1 MNTSMTGHSPDDA
14 GRRRPS
20 ARSERRVLRRL
31 LFGALALLAF
41 SERGAQ
47 GQFANGIALGIDPLR
62 VLDLQVKPNVIIVLD
77 TSGSMQEDPYTNS
90 TRISG
95 DDPSSK
101 MYQAK
106 KAINAVLTANQ
117 GKYNFG
123 FATYNLLNATK
134 LLVDNPDPTVTY
146 ITRDDQPGAFIWTGG
161 NSYFST
167 NPGGTNFRATN
178 FATPT
183 DDGIVWRSFVRE
195 AGGKQG
201 PGCAAGVGCKLVLF
215 SRLYRSGLKFKWSTT
230 ATGAAGQAGSVGTA
244 NILTDI
250 STINCANFPPPA
262 GLFPDDPAG
271 MVRPCIQHENSATGG
286 SLRTTTFWYS
296 GVRWNP
302 GANGAVCDGAA
313 VLQNVAACGVDN
325 VPQIQRHLQL
335 EIPLWDQTN
344 TAANSNTCG
353 GPRGN
358 PCSLAPANIGSTM
371 PTMNTTNPAVVAGIN
386 PNLLGVTAAQ
396 FTPLGATLQ
405 DLHATFTTTFP
416 NPGGTLGQQQRNFV
430 IFLTDGAETCGS
442 NAPQWASNLWNRNGH
457 AAGQWAETIVV
468 GFSLSATDQTT
479 LNAIACAGSGG
490 TISSCDAT
498 TCACTGGARRTAF
511 SASDVNTLVTVLQAA
526 LANVTASG
534 QFSASPAIVG
544 SVFEFVGTVAGLDP
558 RDPTTRYK
566 SDFPILFQPS
576 FELPN
581 FKGRLRA
588 FKSDGAAVNPASVL
602 VWEAG
607 QKLLDRVVN
616 QTGALGNP
624 ISWTIS
630 QVNNKYTFDQLTG
643 GATILTV
650 DGSAARIKR
659 RVFTTA
665 RNGITPALAALWP
678 PDPTVAPATPAAGT
692 VEVQGT
698 LDVALGITYP
708 ALADDAARFVQLQ
721 TDFGACTGA
730 NLPTDCASATAGV
743 RMTEARREA
752 REMILAY
759 MAGARVVRDDA
770 NAVRRDAISKRVLYE
785 ARSCGTLSDPLCVG
799 ILGESTNATPAMVSQ
814 PPDAL
819 PTSNPDE
826 KAAWLLF
833 RDGPRTTAGASID
846 MIDQGFGL
854 TSPDSDGNEN
864 PPNAAGTSR
873 LNLKPVMD
881 VVYYAGNDMLHA
893 FRAGPQCTAA
903 TGPCPSGSGE
913 GGGEELWGFV
923 PFDQL
928 GKLGQ
933 LMSPKPREQR
943 VYMIGTS
950 PRFTRLFIPG
960 SFTIGTQSFTGRW
973 RTYMIV
979 GRGPGG
985 KYYST
990 LDVTTPGPF
999 TRASL
1004 RTNLPTVVWSRG
1016 NPDTNDGLPKNAAN
1030 SYNGLGGDAVPD
1042 YTAYLGMGL
1051 TFSVP
1056 GIGRVT
1062 RSSAN
1067 SNVEFLA
1074 YTGSGY
1080 SDVDGEGRRI
1090 YALDLMNGRVVHS
1103 FDPGQGTSDPAYPK
1117 NSVPAGPAVFI
1128 PTQLDKVQV
1137 GNPYGEYATRVYV
1150 GDLHGRVWRFE
1161 TENWGATTAAS
1172 PFFDFGPDQPIGSP
1186 VALLNYQ
1193 NPAQGDTTNIPYIFG
1208 ETGNDL
1214 RVAPPPAFKLFAL
1227 RDVGGTGQRAFPDIT
1242 LPAEATS
1249 ANDPTLV
1256 YFRGTAQPVS
1266 AFNASGLGRVFYLAT
1281 VFKPCVD
1288 PPFESAI
1295 YAVTAATGDA
1305 AYDLTT
1311 GDDRSL
1317 RVPDLI
1323 LDRPILGKGGV
1334 TLSKGLAAG
1343 VPPPPPGGPS
1353 TTNTNTGSNQKVFYW
1368 TDLRG
1373 ATSSIRI
1380 GSTVCD

>member
-1 MNTSMTGHSPDDA
+1 MNTSMASDPAGGATRRRQRLP
-14 GRRRPS
+14 GRRRG
-20 ARSERRVLRRL
+20 LRLL
-31 LFGALALLAF
+31 LFGALALLVF

-62 VLDLQVKPNVIIVLD
+62 VLDIQVKPNVIFVLD

-95 DDPSSK
+95 DDPSAK

-123 FATYNLLNATK
+123 FASYNLLNATK

-146 ITRDDQPGAFIWTGG
+146 ITRDDQPGAFVWTGG

-167 NPGGTNFRATN
+167 NPGGTNFRVTN
-178 FATPT
+178 FATAA

-195 AGGKQG
+195 VGGKQG

-215 SRLYRSGLKFKWSTT
+215 SRLYRSGLKFTWSTT
-230 ATGAAGQAGSVGTA
+230 ATAAAGQAGSVGTA
-244 NILTDI
+244 NILTNI
-250 STINCANFPPPA
+250 STINCANFPPPV
-262 GLFPDDPAG
+262 GLFPDDPTG
-271 MVRPCIQHENSATGG
+271 LVRPCIQHENSGVGAA
-286 SLRTTTFWYS
+286 LRTTTFWYS

-325 VPQIQRHLQL
+325 VPAIQKHLQL
-335 EIPLWDQTN
+335 ELPLWDQAN
-344 TAANSNTCG
+344 VAANTNTCG
-353 GPRGN
+353 GLRGS
-358 PCSLAPANIGSTM
+358 PCSLVPAVLGSTA
-371 PTMNTTNPAVVAGIN
+371 PSMNTTNPAIVAGLN

-442 NAPQWASNLWNRNGH
+442 NAALWASNLWNRNAH

-468 GFSLSATDQTT
+468 GFSLNAADQTT

-490 TISSCDAT
+490 TISSCNTT
-498 TCACTGGARRTAF
+498 TCACAGGGRRNAF
-511 SASDVNTLVTVLQAA
+511 SAADVNTLVTVLQAA

-534 QFSASPAIVG
+534 QFAASPSIVG
-544 SVFEFVGTVAGLDP
+544 SVFEFVGSVVGLDP

-588 FKSDGAAVNPASVL
+588 FKSDGNLVNPASVL

-616 QTGALGNP
+616 ASGTLGNP
-624 ISWTIS
+624 VAWTIS

-659 RVFTTA
+659 RILTSA
-665 RNGITPALAALWP
+665 RNGLTPAVAGLWP
-678 PDPTVAPATPAAGT
+678 PDLTVAPLPPPAGT
-692 VEVQGT
+692 VEAQAS

-708 ALADDAARFVQLQ
+708 ALVDDAARFVQLQ

-730 NLPTDCASATAGV
+730 NLPTDCASVTAGV

-752 REMILAY
+752 REMILAF

-770 NAVRRDAISKRVLYE
+770 NAVRRDALTRRVLYE
-785 ARSCGTLSDPLCVG
+785 ARSCGTLSDPLCPG
-799 ILGESTNATPAMVSQ
+799 ILAESTNATPAMVGQ

-819 PTSNPDE
+819 PTNNPDE

-833 RDGPRTTAGASID
+833 RDGPRTTAGAALD

-854 TSPDSDGNEN
+854 TSPDSDGNES
-864 PPNAAGTSR
+864 PPNATGTSR

-881 VVYYAGNDMLHA
+881 VVYYAANDMLHA
-893 FRAGPQCTAA
+893 LRAGPQCTAS
-903 TGPCPSGSGE
+903 TGPCPSGGGE

-928 GKLGQ
+928 GKLAQ
-933 LMSPKPREQR
+933 LMSPKPRDQR
-943 VYMIGTS
+943 VYVMGAA
-950 PRFTRLFIPG
+950 PRFTRIFLPG
-960 SFTIGTQSFTGRW
+960 AFTIGTQSFTGRW

-985 KYYST
+985 KHYTT

-1004 RTNLPTVVWSRG
+1004 RTNLPTVIWSRG
-1016 NPDTNDGLPKNAAN
+1016 NPDTNDGLPKSLAN
-1030 SYNGLGGDAVPD
+1030 LYNGTAID
-1042 YTAYLGMGL
+1042 YGLYANMGL

-1056 GIGRVT
+1056 AIGRVR
-1062 RSSAN
+1062 RSAAN
-1067 SNVEFLA
+1067 NNVEVLA

-1080 SDVDGEGRRI
+1080 SDVASEGRRI
-1090 YALDLMNGRVVHS
+1090 YALDLTNGNIVHS
-1103 FDPGQGTSDPAYPK
+1103 FDPGQATADPAYPS
-1117 NSVPAGPAVFI
+1117 NAVPGGPAVFI
-1128 PTQLDKVQV
+1128 PTQLEKIQI
-1137 GNPYGEYATRVYV
+1137 GNPYGELATRVYV

-1161 TENWGATTAAS
+1161 TENWGATNAGT

-1193 NPAQGDTTNIPYIFG
+1193 DPAQGDTTNIPYVFG

-1227 RDVGGTGQRAFPDIT
+1227 REVGSTGQRAFPDIT

-1266 AFNASGLGRVFYLAT
+1266 AFNAGGFGRVFYLAT

-1295 YAVTAATGDA
+1295 FAVTAATGAA

-1317 RVPDLI
+1317 RVPDLV

-1334 TLSKGLAAG
+1334 TVSKGLAVG

-1353 TTNTNTGSNQKVFYW
+1353 TTNTSTGANQKVFYW
-1368 TDLRG
+1368 ADPRG